1 VHEIEP
7 GVSSITTRESTGD
20 FIDDGNFIDRSLLG
34 SNGWID
40 GSTDRPT
47 SEVDARTAV
56 DDVRGRGRTKKRV
69 DVDAVEKHDD
79 DEGENHGD
87 RGRRGR

>member
-1 VHEIEP
+1 L
-7 GVSSITTRESTGD
+7 
-20 FIDDGNFIDRSLLG
+20 DRA
-34 SNGWID
+34 
-40 GSTDRPT
+40 T

-79 DEGENHGD
+79 GGDDDDERTKHGD
-87 RGRRGR
+87 RGKRGR